1 MSSLA
6 ELFATVGYKV
16 DDASIKKYDAALE
29 TSKKKTE
36 DIVAKS
42 EALLKRMSELEEAR
56 NREEAQVKRFLTL
69 YDKLIEKKGKSV
81 EEKKADTQ
89 RALGVISLAPL
100 PKAESGEEK
109 RKRLT
114 EDWKQS
120 VIALNA
126 AMDLAGRGFSF
137 VKGKIDGMLAGLAE
151 AGGKAGDIADL
162 SERTGIA
169 TDTLQELGYAA
180 EQNGSDMASLATAWK
195 GLSNKADSAVAGS
208 KTLKKTFKEVGVSAK
223 DLKSGKLSL
232 DDAFGKIAD
241 KFKAMEDGPKKA
253 ALAMD
258 LFGGAGGKLI
268 PLLNQGGAGIKGFRE
283 EARKLGV
290 VISGDGIKALDAF
303 DDQSAK
309 LKTTVNALR
318 TQALAAIV
326 PQLSKVADRFQEW
339 LGQNR
344 EKAVE
349 VLTQAFGLL
358 VKGIEGA
365 AAAAKIAIDVFGFLV
380 ENSEPVVF
388 AISAITAA
396 LVAQKIA
403 AIATSIGSIAAAKA
417 ATLAWLAAAWPFIAI
432 GVAVAAVIKFF
443 PQIAAAAKYVA
454 GVVVEFFGL
463 VADTAVA
470 IWEGIKTVIAFYV
483 NMYVAAFKALWGALK
498 AAASAVLSGLKAL
511 FGFYADMVRN
521 VVRGV
526 TQLWNT
532 VVGGAKAAG
541 KAIADAFRAAFKWI
555 IDKVEWLSKTYD
567 KVKSR
572 LLGAPSES
580 QRQAAVDSVRSGD
593 QRVFSSAQANKT
605 TTIQNSNQFT
615 ITSNAADP
623 KAVAV
628 AVKSEMANFWN
639 GKMRETV
646 G

>member
-16 DDASIKKYDAALE
+16 DDASIKKYDTALE

-56 NREEAQVKRFLTL
+56 NREEEQVKRFLTL
-69 YDKLIEKKGKSV
+69 YDKLIEKKGKSA
-81 EEKKADTQ
+81 EAKNAETAFDLISLKPTKKVADKQ
-89 RALGVISLAPL
+89 RALDVISFAPV
-100 PKAESGEEK
+100 KEETGEEK

-151 AGGKAGDIADL
+151 AGGRAGDIADL

-180 EQNGSDMASLATAWK
+180 EQNGADMHSLATAWK

-208 KTLKKTFKEVGVSAK
+208 KSLRKTFKEVGVSAK

-241 KFKAMEDGPKKA
+241 KFKSMEDGPKKS

-258 LFGGAGGKLI
+258 LFGGAGSKLI
-268 PLLNQGGAGIKGFRE
+268 PLLNQGAAGIKKFRE

-290 VISGDGIKALDAF
+290 VLSEEDIKALDAF

-309 LKTTVNALR
+309 LKTTINALR

-326 PQLSKVADRFQEW
+326 PQLSKVADRFQQW

-344 EKAVE
+344 EKAVQ

-358 VKGIEGA
+358 VKAIEGA
-365 AAAAKIAIDVFGFLV
+365 ASAAKVAIDVFGFLV

-388 AISAITAA
+388 ALEAIAA
-396 LVAQKIA
+396 AFLAYKIA
-403 AIATSIGSIAAAKA
+403 AIAASVGSVSAAVAAAAAWIAAAA
-417 ATLAWLAAAWPFIAI
+417 PFVAI
-432 GVAVAAVIKFF
+432 GVAVAAVIKFW
-443 PQIAAAAKYVA
+443 PKIKAGAIAAA
-454 GVVVEFFGL
+454 
-463 VADTAVA
+463 TA
-470 IWEGIKTVIAFYV
+470 IRD
-483 NMYVAAFKALWGALK
+483 AFK
-498 AAASAVLSGLKAL
+498 
-511 FGFYADMVRN
+511 R
-521 VVRGV
+521 
-526 TQLWNT
+526 
-532 VVGGAKAAG
+532 
-541 KAIADAFRAAFKWI
+541 AFAWLTE
-555 IDKVEWLSKTYD
+555 KVEWLGKQYD
-567 KVKSR
+567 RIKKN
-572 LLGAPSES
+572 LFGGPTEE
-580 QRQAAVDSVRSGD
+580 QRKAVVEDARSGD
-593 QRVFSSAQANKT
+593 QKIFGGASMAVPSSSPTTNKT
-605 TTIQNSNQFT
+605 TTINNT
-615 ITSNAADP
+615 IPINVTSNSAD
-623 KAVAV
+623 AVAV
-628 AVKSEMANFWN
+628 GKAVRTEFEGLWN
-639 GKMRETV
+639 GKMREV
-646 G
+646 

>member
-56 NREEAQVKRFLTL
+56 NREEEQVKRFLTL
-69 YDKLIEKKGKSV
+69 YDKLIEKKGKSAEAKNAGTAFDLISLKPIKKV
-81 EEKKADTQ
+81 EDKK
-89 RALGVISLAPL
+89 RALDVISFAPV
-100 PKAESGEEK
+100 KEETGEEK

-151 AGGKAGDIADL
+151 AGGRAGDIADL

-180 EQNGSDMASLATAWK
+180 EQNGADMHSLATAWK

-208 KTLKKTFKEVGVSAK
+208 KSLRKTFKEVGVSAK

-241 KFKAMEDGPKKA
+241 KFKSMEDGPKKS

-258 LFGGAGGKLI
+258 LFGGAGSKLI
-268 PLLNQGGAGIKGFRE
+268 PLLNQGAAGIKKFRE

-290 VISGDGIKALDAF
+290 VLSEEDIKALDAF

-309 LKTTVNALR
+309 LKTTINALR

-326 PQLSKVADRFQEW
+326 PQLSKVADRFQQW

-344 EKAVE
+344 EKAVQ

-358 VKGIEGA
+358 VKAIEGA
-365 AAAAKIAIDVFGFLV
+365 ASAAKVAIDVFGFLV
-380 ENSEPVVF
+380 ENSDPVVF
-388 AISAITAA
+388 AIEAITAA
-396 LVAQKIA
+396 LIAHKIA
-403 AIATSIGSIAAAKA
+403 AIATSIGSAAAAKLVIA
-417 ATLAWLAAAWPFIAI
+417 NWVAAAWPFVAI
-432 GVAVAAVIKFF
+432 GVAVAAVIKFW
-443 PQIAAAAKYVA
+443 PKIKAGAIAAA
-454 GVVVEFFGL
+454 
-463 VADTAVA
+463 TA
-470 IWEGIKTVIAFYV
+470 IRD
-483 NMYVAAFKALWGALK
+483 AFK
-498 AAASAVLSGLKAL
+498 SAFAWL
-511 FGFYADMVRN
+511 
-521 VVRGV
+521 
-526 TQLWNT
+526 TE
-532 VVGGAKAAG
+532 
-541 KAIADAFRAAFKWI
+541 
-555 IDKVEWLSKTYD
+555 KVEWLGKQYD
-567 KVKSR
+567 RIKKN
-572 LLGAPSES
+572 LFGGPTEE
-580 QRQAAVDSVRSGD
+580 QRKAVVEDARSGD
-593 QRVFSSAQANKT
+593 QKIFGGAAMAVPSSSPTTNKT
-605 TTIQNSNQFT
+605 TTIQNSNQFN
-615 ITSNAADP
+615 ITSNSADP
-623 KAVAV
+623 KAVAT
-628 AVKSEMANFWN
+628 AVRSEMDSYWN
-639 GKMRETV
+639 GKMREV
-646 G
+646 

>member
-16 DDASIKKYDAALE
+16 DDASIKKYDTALE
-29 TSKKKTE
+29 KSKKKTE

-69 YDKLIEKKGKSV
+69 YDKLIEKKGKSA
-81 EEKKADTQ
+81 EAKNAETAFDLISLKPTKKVADKQ
-89 RALGVISLAPL
+89 RALDVISFAPV
-100 PKAESGEEK
+100 KEETGEEK

-151 AGGKAGDIADL
+151 AGGRAGDIADL

-180 EQNGSDMASLATAWK
+180 EQNGADMHSLATAWK

-208 KTLKKTFKEVGVSAK
+208 KSLRKTFKEVGVSAK

-241 KFKAMEDGPKKA
+241 KFKSMEDGPKKS

-258 LFGGAGGKLI
+258 LFGGAGSKLI
-268 PLLNQGGAGIKGFRE
+268 PLLNQGAAGIKKFRE

-290 VISGDGIKALDAF
+290 VLSEEDIKALDAF

-309 LKTTVNALR
+309 LKTTINALR

-326 PQLSKVADRFQEW
+326 PQLSKVADRFQQW

-344 EKAVE
+344 EKAVQ

-358 VKGIEGA
+358 VKAIEGA
-365 AAAAKIAIDVFGFLV
+365 ASAAKVAIDVFGFLV

-388 AISAITAA
+388 ALEAIAA
-396 LVAQKIA
+396 AFLAYKIA
-403 AIATSIGSIAAAKA
+403 AIAASVGSVSAAVAAAAAWIAAAA
-417 ATLAWLAAAWPFIAI
+417 PFVAI
-432 GVAVAAVIKFF
+432 GVAVAAVIKFW
-443 PQIAAAAKYVA
+443 PKIKAGAIAAA
-454 GVVVEFFGL
+454 
-463 VADTAVA
+463 TA
-470 IWEGIKTVIAFYV
+470 IRD
-483 NMYVAAFKALWGALK
+483 AFK
-498 AAASAVLSGLKAL
+498 SAFAWL
-511 FGFYADMVRN
+511 
-521 VVRGV
+521 
-526 TQLWNT
+526 TE
-532 VVGGAKAAG
+532 
-541 KAIADAFRAAFKWI
+541 
-555 IDKVEWLSKTYD
+555 KVEWLGKQYD
-567 KVKSR
+567 RIKKN
-572 LLGAPSES
+572 LFGGPTEE
-580 QRQAAVDSVRSGD
+580 QRKAVVEDARSGD
-593 QRVFSSAQANKT
+593 QKIFGGASMAVPSSSPTTNKT
-605 TTIQNSNQFT
+605 TTINNT
-615 ITSNAADP
+615 IPINVTSNSAD
-623 KAVAV
+623 AVAV
-628 AVKSEMANFWN
+628 GKAVRTEFEGLWN
-639 GKMRETV
+639 GKMREV
-646 G
+646 